1 MLEMCQQ
8 SPGSVGQSIQIKP
21 DYPPKKNSLFNS
33 MSLWCTDIGSSV
45 SKTGQLCSVY
55 KLFGVWT
62 SSQEPVGLFLL
73 NLSPSRKLV
82 VKKYFSNK
90 NHWVDQI
97 YSKE

>member
-1 MLEMCQQ
+1 MLEMWQQ
-8 SPGSVGQSIQIKP
+8 SSGSVGQSIQIKP
-21 DYPPKKNSLFNS
+21 DSPPKKNSLFNS

-45 SKTGQLCSVY
+45 SKTVDCAV
-55 KLFGVWT
+55 GVWT

>member
-1 MLEMCQQ
+1 M
-8 SPGSVGQSIQIKP
+8 
-21 DYPPKKNSLFNS
+21 
-33 MSLWCTDIGSSV
+33 
-45 SKTGQLCSVY
+45 Y

-97 YSKE
+97 YSKEERYITNEDFTLGQRVWSQGHGHFKVDIVLKTYAKSWS

>member
-1 MLEMCQQ
+1 MLEMWQQ
-8 SPGSVGQSIQIKP
+8 SSGSVGQSIQIKP

-62 SSQEPVGLFLL
+62 SSQEPVGLFL
-73 NLSPSRKLV
+73 NLSPSRKQWL
-82 VKKYFSNK
+82 SK
-90 NHWVDQI
+90 NLFQI
-97 YSKE
+97 KTTG